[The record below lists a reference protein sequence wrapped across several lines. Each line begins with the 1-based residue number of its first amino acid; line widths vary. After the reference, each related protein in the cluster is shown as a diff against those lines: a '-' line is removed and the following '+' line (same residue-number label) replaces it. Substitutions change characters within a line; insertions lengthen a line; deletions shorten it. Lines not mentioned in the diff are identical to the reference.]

1 MPEEQKTSLT
11 QEDIDAI
18 IRSSEVNHF
27 KVGEKTTLVQLVM
40 PTGFTL
46 TESSSCVDPAKYD
59 HDMGVNL
66 AMKKV
71 EDKIWFLEGYVLQN
85 VLAGRL
91 QDLVHSS

>member
-1 MPEEQKTSLT
+1 MSDQQKTSIT
-11 QEDIDAI
+11 KEDIDAI
-18 IRSSEVNHF
+18 IRSCEINHF

-46 TESSSCVDPAKYD
+46 TESSSCVDPANYD

-85 VLAGRL
+85 VLAGRF